1 MKGFN
6 PEANPHIRGFGDDG
20 EKVVDRLLSLDLALR
35 ANKRVILLVVGM
47 LSLPKK
53 KRANTNF

>member
-6 PEANPHIRGFGDDG
+6 PEANPHIRGVGDDG